1 MYKNYKELFFDIK
14 KNRSLLFHLTKRDIT
29 NKFKGSYA
37 GFIWSFLN
45 PLLLLI
51 VYTFVFSVIMKAKW
65 GLQNEGNLDFAI
77 VLFAGLIIFN
87 MYAEATNRAANIIY
101 DNKNYVKK
109 VVFPLNILPVIIVN
123 SSFFNGLISYAVLL
137 VMIFIFMDSLRFH
150 SGVALTLLLPIYL
163 MTLGVTYFIAA
174 ISVFIRDI
182 GQIITIFNMV
192 FMFLS
197 PIFFP
202 VDRMPQIF
210 QYASSL
216 NPMAYIV
223 TQIRDTLIFNRGF
236 NWHEYF
242 VTTLVTFIIFTVGL
256 TVFSSLK
263 KDFADVI

>member
-1 MYKNYKELFFDIK
+1 MLKSYRELFLDLK
-14 KNRSLLFHLTKRDIT
+14 NNRSLLFHLTRRDIT

-45 PLLLLI
+45 PLLLLV

-65 GLQNEGNLDFAI
+65 GLHNEGNLDFAI
-77 VLFAGLIIFN
+77 VLFAGLIVFN

-123 SSFFNGLISYAVLL
+123 SSFFNGLISYLILL
-137 VMIFIFMDSLRFH
+137 I
-150 SGVALTLLLPIYL
+150 ALLLFKSALSINCFIVILLIIPIYL
-163 MTLGVTYFIAA
+163 MTLGVTYFISA
-174 ISVFIRDI
+174 ISVFIRDV
-182 GQIITIFNMV
+182 GQVIAIFNMA

-202 VDRMPQIF
+202 MERMPQKF
-210 QYASSL
+210 QFIASL
-216 NPMAYIV
+216 NPIAYIV
-223 TQIRDTLIFNRGF
+223 TQVRDTLIFSRGF
-236 NWHEYF
+236 NWDGYYIATLASF
-242 VTTLVTFIIFTVGL
+242 VIFMIGFL
-256 TVFSSLK
+256 IFSSLK